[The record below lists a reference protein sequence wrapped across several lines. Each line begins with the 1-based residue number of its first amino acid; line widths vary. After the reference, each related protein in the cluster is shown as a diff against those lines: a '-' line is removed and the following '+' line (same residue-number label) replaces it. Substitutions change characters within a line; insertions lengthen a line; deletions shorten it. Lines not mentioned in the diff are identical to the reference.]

1 MHYREH
7 NFPLC
12 HSMHRRPAAH
22 SPVGSGRGG
31 SGAVVTRQQEAQ
43 INRMAELPAL
53 IMQHVVALLDHGSR
67 LELRKADKRCRQM
80 VDSCWRLVCV
90 PLAQLRRHDMDGL
103 ARRFAATSCFVI
115 SEPEQRVSL
124 SRLGHRRRCEHL
136 LAVFLDNTAPWPHLV
151 ALDLSAAI
159 ASLSP
164 ASLEL
169 LAASLPGLQHLA
181 LPKVAASSEFAHAPA
196 HEVLHLLGRLQ
207 QLLSLEFDCSFL
219 QGGSSSAAASCITS
233 PRGQHLPSYGGISP
247 VAAAAAVAMTP
258 QLGTLQQ
265 HQQHAGASTAG
276 AASSSRAAAPAPP
289 TALNLDTGSDAP
301 QQQPPM
307 DDSSNSHDDS
317 NCSTVAPQQQE
328 YYASHLCNPWLQL
341 QHLQQLQQLQ
351 LVNPCG
357 SVQEDLLPA
366 LAGLRGL
373 RSLALVKVQQALF
386 EQLLDPGQGLR
397 CGKGLGQL
405 RHLAGL
411 TRLELGLQQPCSC
424 KGSEALL
431 PATLII
437 PPHNTSDVS
446 SPTAAAATAS
456 SSVSSPSTAPAAA
469 GQPPPAHHQQQICR
483 SHVQQ
488 HTCCWSHLAQLRVL
502 VLSGVSLDC
511 PLLAATADCS
521 RLSELHVAGL
531 QLEDDEFGPD
541 FGGLKALKV
550 LAVSQRFSMGG
561 HCAAALFPGLAELSI
576 RDDGSSCPDLLCL
589 KHHSCLRS
597 LAIEAGGPGWQLSS
611 LQLAHLVHID
621 SLRQLSLASRG
632 GAPAHAPPHAAA
644 HGHGHG
650 SVQLGGHVS
659 PARSHPRLMSPG
671 GGSSGGC
678 NSHWLPTASL
688 SQVTL
693 LTLSG
698 PCNDHTLSQLPSQFP
713 GLVSLQLLGSYYA
726 SDWGLKRLCKA
737 PQLSALLLDGCEHV
751 TEYGL
756 EVLIRGG
763 GIKVL
768 VVNECSGVDERA
780 CQRIRRAC
788 RNSCTCLHWHGTDDS
803 RSSHGSHSSLS
814 TSGSGYISP
823 FFDSQA
829 SHSQQQQHHHHHH
842 PCLDSAAAGTG
853 GGGGS
858 GSCNTSCHSSRGS
871 AFLERCWREAERAG
885 RDSSSSSSTT
895 CDNESS
901 SCSNNSGIV
910 SPADRSKSRI
920 ASPFGAC
927 SQISAPAEAANVAA
941 GGASSSKALVLRG
954 LARVSLTADASPSTP
969 RQTEA
974 HRNIGSSSSS
984 SSTAFD
990 LQQQPELASSH
1001 WGHPWGA
1008 GSSRL
1013 QAEPAAAEA
1022 SRSAPVTMACSGYEA
1037 SSSTCRRAAVQSSG
1051 MVSGVVASSAESG
1064 QPRVDLCAGRSHS
1077 TGSRAA
1083 DQPAA
1088 AAAAAAA
1095 AAPGVTVERISSSG
1109 AGGAAAGSRVRRSSC
1124 VDASQGEISLGA
1136 AGVPRWPRHSHPGP
1150 AYAH

>member
-1 MHYREH
+1 
-7 NFPLC
+7 
-12 HSMHRRPAAH
+12 
-22 SPVGSGRGG
+22 
-31 SGAVVTRQQEAQ
+31 
-43 INRMAELPAL
+43 MAELPAL
-53 IMQHVVALLDHGSR
+53 IMQHVVTLLDHGSR

-90 PLAQLRRHDMDGL
+90 PLAQLRRHDMEGL

-159 ASLSP
+159 TSLSP

-207 QLLSLEFDCSFL
+207 QLRSLEFDCSFL

-233 PRGQHLPSYGGISP
+233 PRGQHLPSYGGHGISP
-247 VAAAAAVAMTP
+247 VATAVAVAMAP
-258 QLGTLQQ
+258 QLGNLQQ
-265 HQQHAGASTAG
+265 SVQQQQQQLAGASTL
-276 AASSSRAAAPAPP
+276 AALSESRAAAPAPP

-307 DDSSNSHDDS
+307 DDSSNSQDDPNS
-317 NCSTVAPQQQE
+317 STAAPQQQE

-357 SVQEDLLPA
+357 SVQEELLPA

-386 EQLLDPGQGLR
+386 EQLLDPGQGSR

-424 KGSEALL
+424 KGAEALL
-431 PATLII
+431 PAPLII
-437 PPHNTSDVS
+437 PPHSTSDAS
-446 SPTAAAATAS
+446 SPTAAAAS
-456 SSVSSPSTAPAAA
+456 SSMASLWSAAPAAA
-469 GQPPPAHHQQQICR
+469 GQPPSAHHQQQPCR
-483 SHVQQ
+483 SHAQQ
-488 HTCCWSHLAQLRVL
+488 HTCCWSHLTQLRVL

-576 RDDGSSCPDLLCL
+576 RDDGSSCPDLSCL

-632 GAPAHAPPHAAA
+632 RAPAHAPPHAAA
-644 HGHGHG
+644 HAHGHG
-650 SVQLGGHVS
+650 SAQLGGHASS

-671 GGSSGGC
+671 GGSSGSC

-842 PCLDSAAAGTG
+842 PCLDSAAAGTVG
-853 GGGGS
+853 VGGS

-885 RDSSSSSSTT
+885 RDSSSRSTT
-895 CDNESS
+895 SDNESS
-901 SCSNNSGIV
+901 RCSNSSGV
-910 SPADRSKSRI
+910 GSPVDGSKSRI
-920 ASPFGAC
+920 ESPFGAC
-927 SQISAPAEAANVAA
+927 SQILAPAEAANVAA
-941 GGASSSKALVLRG
+941 GGASSSSSKASVLRG
-954 LARVSLTADASPSTP
+954 LARLSITADARPSTP

-974 HRNIGSSSSS
+974 HRNIGSSS

-1001 WGHPWGA
+1001 WGHPLDA

-1013 QAEPAAAEA
+1013 QVEPAAPEA

-1037 SSSTCRRAAVQSSG
+1037 SSSTCRRAAVHSSG
-1051 MVSGVVASSAESG
+1051 MVSGVVASSAEAG
-1064 QPRVDLCAGRSHS
+1064 QPNVDLPARRSHS
-1077 TGSRAA
+1077 TGSSAA
-1083 DQPAA
+1083 DQP
-1088 AAAAAAA
+1088 AAA
-1095 AAPGVTVERISSSG
+1095 AAPGVTVERSSSSG

-1136 AGVPRWPRHSHPGP
+1136 AGVPRWPRHSHPGS

>member
-12 HSMHRRPAAH
+12 HSMHRRPSAH

-53 IMQHVVALLDHGSR
+53 IMQHVVTLLDHGSR

-90 PLAQLRRHDMDGL
+90 PLAQLRRHDMEGL

-159 ASLSP
+159 TSLSP

-207 QLLSLEFDCSFL
+207 QLRSLEFDCSFL

-233 PRGQHLPSYGGISP
+233 PR
-247 VAAAAAVAMTP
+247 
-258 QLGTLQQ
+258 
-265 HQQHAGASTAG
+265 
-276 AASSSRAAAPAPP
+276 
-289 TALNLDTGSDAP
+289 
-301 QQQPPM
+301 
-307 DDSSNSHDDS
+307 
-317 NCSTVAPQQQE
+317 
-328 YYASHLCNPWLQL
+328 
-341 QHLQQLQQLQ
+341 
-351 LVNPCG
+351 
-357 SVQEDLLPA
+357 
-366 LAGLRGL
+366 LRGL

-386 EQLLDPGQGLR
+386 EQLLDPGQGSR

-424 KGSEALL
+424 KGAEALL
-431 PATLII
+431 PAPLII
-437 PPHNTSDVS
+437 PPHSTSDAS
-446 SPTAAAATAS
+446 SPTAAAAS
-456 SSVSSPSTAPAAA
+456 SSMASLWSAAPAAA
-469 GQPPPAHHQQQICR
+469 GQPPSAHHQQQPCR
-483 SHVQQ
+483 SHAQQ
-488 HTCCWSHLAQLRVL
+488 HTCCWSHLTQLRAL

-576 RDDGSSCPDLLCL
+576 RDDGSSCPDLSCL

-632 GAPAHAPPHAAA
+632 RAPAHAPPHAAA
-644 HGHGHG
+644 HAHGHG
-650 SVQLGGHVS
+650 SAQLGGHASS

-671 GGSSGGC
+671 GGSSGSC

-842 PCLDSAAAGTG
+842 PKQQVAGRASSTRG
-853 GGGGS
+853 KQKRSCDDGMQWLRGQLKHVQAGGS
-858 GSCNTSCHSSRGS
+858 
-871 AFLERCWREAERAG
+871 A
-885 RDSSSSSSTT
+885 
-895 CDNESS
+895 
-901 SCSNNSGIV
+901 
-910 SPADRSKSRI
+910 
-920 ASPFGAC
+920 
-927 SQISAPAEAANVAA
+927 Q
-941 GGASSSKALVLRG
+941 
-954 LARVSLTADASPSTP
+954 
-969 RQTEA
+969 
-974 HRNIGSSSSS
+974 
-984 SSTAFD
+984 
-990 LQQQPELASSH
+990 
-1001 WGHPWGA
+1001 
-1008 GSSRL
+1008 
-1013 QAEPAAAEA
+1013 
-1022 SRSAPVTMACSGYEA
+1022 
-1037 SSSTCRRAAVQSSG
+1037 
-1051 MVSGVVASSAESG
+1051 
-1064 QPRVDLCAGRSHS
+1064 
-1077 TGSRAA
+1077 
-1083 DQPAA
+1083 
-1088 AAAAAAA
+1088 
-1095 AAPGVTVERISSSG
+1095 
-1109 AGGAAAGSRVRRSSC
+1109 
-1124 VDASQGEISLGA
+1124 
-1136 AGVPRWPRHSHPGP
+1136 
-1150 AYAH
+1150 

>member
-12 HSMHRRPAAH
+12 HSMHRRPSAH
-22 SPVGSGRGG
+22 SPVGSSRGG

-90 PLAQLRRHDMDGL
+90 PLAQLRRHDMEGL

-136 LAVFLDNTAPWPHLV
+136 LAVFLDNTTPWPHLV

-196 HEVLHLLGRLQ
+196 HE
-207 QLLSLEFDCSFL
+207 
-219 QGGSSSAAASCITS
+219 
-233 PRGQHLPSYGGISP
+233 
-247 VAAAAAVAMTP
+247 
-258 QLGTLQQ
+258 
-265 HQQHAGASTAG
+265 
-276 AASSSRAAAPAPP
+276 
-289 TALNLDTGSDAP
+289 
-301 QQQPPM
+301 
-307 DDSSNSHDDS
+307 
-317 NCSTVAPQQQE
+317 
-328 YYASHLCNPWLQL
+328 L

-357 SVQEDLLPA
+357 SVQEELLPA

-386 EQLLDPGQGLR
+386 EQLLDPGQGSR

-431 PATLII
+431 PAPLII
-437 PPHNTSDVS
+437 PPHSTSDAS
-446 SPTAAAATAS
+446 SPTASAAS
-456 SSVSSPSTAPAAA
+456 SSVAFP
-469 GQPPPAHHQQQICR
+469 
-483 SHVQQ
+483 
-488 HTCCWSHLAQLRVL
+488 W
-502 VLSGVSLDC
+502 
-511 PLLAATADCS
+511 
-521 RLSELHVAGL
+521 LSELHVAGL

-561 HCAAALFPGLAELSI
+561 HCAAALFPGLAELSM
-576 RDDGSSCPDLLCL
+576 RDDGSSCPDLSCL

-644 HGHGHG
+644 HAHGHG
-650 SVQLGGHVS
+650 SAQLGGHVS

-768 VVNECSGVDERA
+768 VVNECSGVDER
-780 CQRIRRAC
+780 
-788 RNSCTCLHWHGTDDS
+788 
-803 RSSHGSHSSLS
+803 
-814 TSGSGYISP
+814 
-823 FFDSQA
+823 
-829 SHSQQQQHHHHHH
+829 
-842 PCLDSAAAGTG
+842 
-853 GGGGS
+853 
-858 GSCNTSCHSSRGS
+858 
-871 AFLERCWREAERAG
+871 
-885 RDSSSSSSTT
+885 
-895 CDNESS
+895 
-901 SCSNNSGIV
+901 
-910 SPADRSKSRI
+910 
-920 ASPFGAC
+920 
-927 SQISAPAEAANVAA
+927 
-941 GGASSSKALVLRG
+941 
-954 LARVSLTADASPSTP
+954 
-969 RQTEA
+969 
-974 HRNIGSSSSS
+974 
-984 SSTAFD
+984 
-990 LQQQPELASSH
+990 
-1001 WGHPWGA
+1001 
-1008 GSSRL
+1008 
-1013 QAEPAAAEA
+1013 
-1022 SRSAPVTMACSGYEA
+1022 
-1037 SSSTCRRAAVQSSG
+1037 
-1051 MVSGVVASSAESG
+1051 
-1064 QPRVDLCAGRSHS
+1064 
-1077 TGSRAA
+1077 
-1083 DQPAA
+1083 
-1088 AAAAAAA
+1088 
-1095 AAPGVTVERISSSG
+1095 
-1109 AGGAAAGSRVRRSSC
+1109 
-1124 VDASQGEISLGA
+1124 
-1136 AGVPRWPRHSHPGP
+1136 
-1150 AYAH
+1150 